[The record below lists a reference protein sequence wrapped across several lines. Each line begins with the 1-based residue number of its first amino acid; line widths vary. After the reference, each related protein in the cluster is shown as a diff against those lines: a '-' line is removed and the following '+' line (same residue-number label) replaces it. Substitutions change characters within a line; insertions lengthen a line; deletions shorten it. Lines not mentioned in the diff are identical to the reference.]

1 MAPPAHRTST
11 AACGPLRGATP
22 WAWLAALLVLLPHPG
37 TAQDAPPVEIQPAET
52 APIVEEVRVTGT
64 VTSPRVAQVS
74 TSVGGLV
81 EEMHVD
87 SGHWVEAGEP
97 LLELDRELEALQL
110 RQEQAAVKEAR
121 EELAD
126 ARRRLSE
133 AERLARD
140 QNLPESELRAREAE
154 VRVATATVERL
165 QARADHQAERLERH
179 RVEAPFT
186 GVVARKRTAA
196 GEWVEPGTPVVELVA
211 LEELRLD
218 FQAPQA
224 HYPRIDEQTPVR
236 VHLETAPDN
245 PLKGEVAATI
255 PVSDPEART
264 FTVRVHVDRDAAPIT
279 PGMAASATL
288 LLETDRTGVVVLRD
302 ALLRHPDGRE
312 TVWVAREEDG
322 KLTVRE
328 RRVETGLT
336 FDGQVEI
343 RSGLE
348 DGDRVVTRGNESLQE
363 GQEVRPVDDG

>member
-1 MAPPAHRTST
+1 M
-11 AACGPLRGATP
+11 
-22 WAWLAALLVLLPHPG
+22 
-37 TAQDAPPVEIQPAET
+37 PPVKVQRAEK

-81 EEMHVD
+81 KEMHVD
-87 SGHWVEAGEP
+87 SGHRVEAGAP
-97 LLELDRELEALQL
+97 LLELDRELEALEL
-110 RQEQAAVKEAR
+110 RQERAAVEEVR

-154 VRVATATVERL
+154 VRVAAATLERL
-165 QARADHQAERLERH
+165 QARADHQAARLERH

-211 LEELRLD
+211 VEELRLD
-218 FQAPQA
+218 FQAPQS
-224 HYPRIDEQTPVR
+224 HYPRIDEGTPVR
-236 VHLETAPDN
+236 VHLETAGDD
-245 PLKGEVAATI
+245 PLEGEVGATI

-264 FTVRVHVDRDAAPIT
+264 FTVRVHVDRDAAPLT
-279 PGMAASATL
+279 PGMSASATL
-288 LLETDRTGVVVLRD
+288 LLETGREGIVVPRD

-312 TVWVAREEDG
+312 TVWVAREEGD
-322 KLTVRE
+322 KLTVQE
-328 RRVETGLT
+328 QQVETGLT

-343 RSGLE
+343 PSGIG
-348 DGDRVVTRGNESLQE
+348 DGDRVVTRGNESLEE
-363 GQEVRPVDDG
+363 GQEVRPVDGG